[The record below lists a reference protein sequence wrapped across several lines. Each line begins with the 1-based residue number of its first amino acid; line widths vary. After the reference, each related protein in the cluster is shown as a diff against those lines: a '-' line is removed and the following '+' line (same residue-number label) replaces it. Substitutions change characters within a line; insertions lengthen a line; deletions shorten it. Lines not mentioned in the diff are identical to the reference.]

1 MKENQVAEQ
10 QPSTPTVQQEKPS
23 RKLAFATLILGIIA
37 PISPPGVGA
46 VWALSGL
53 ASVSLAPLPV
63 IAGLP
68 AVACV
73 ISGHMALSRIKKF
86 PTKYAG
92 RGMAITGL
100 ILGYLMCLVT
110 TYLFFAIIGGY
121 L

>member
-68 AVACV
+68 
-73 ISGHMALSRIKKF
+73 
-86 PTKYAG
+86 TKYAG